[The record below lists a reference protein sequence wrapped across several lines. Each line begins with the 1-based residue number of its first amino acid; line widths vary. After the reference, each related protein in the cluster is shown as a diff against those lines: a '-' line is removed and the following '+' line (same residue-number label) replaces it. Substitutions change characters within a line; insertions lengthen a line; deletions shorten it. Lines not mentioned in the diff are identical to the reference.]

1 MRRDTNMRVGSN
13 TKMHPDASR
22 KEAIR
27 AFYAMREELAR
38 AEAER
43 DELKKRIEK
52 MDKQVEIQCS
62 DGNWNYDPYMH
73 GMANGLLV
81 AQATMHDLH
90 DFTGPSAPDK
100 WLCDREA
107 PTPTEAAA

>member
-1 MRRDTNMRVGSN
+1 MRRDSNMRVGSN

-43 DELKKRIEK
+43 DELQKRRKAIDEMIK
-52 MDKQVEIQCS
+52 IQLT

-81 AQATMHDLH
+81 AQAALYDLH
-90 DFTGPSAPDK
+90 DFTALSAPDK
-100 WLCDREA
+100 WLCDGEA
-107 PTPTEAAA
+107 PSPTEAAP

>member
-1 MRRDTNMRVGSN
+1 MNST

-27 AFYAMREELAR
+27 AFYAMRTELAR
-38 AEAER
+38 VEAER
-43 DELKKRIEK
+43 DELQARIKKLDDLVRI
-52 MDKQVEIQCS
+52 QLT

-81 AQATMHDLH
+81 AQAVVNDSEFEGLE
-90 DFTGPSAPDK
+90 APEK
-100 WLCDREA
+100 WLDSREG
-107 PTPTEAAA
+107 PVRPTEATP